1 MSSTQATQADKKRKH
16 SDRTIK
22 ELFTSQHKPHVSGT
36 APLSPSSKR
45 PKLASASASSPA
57 EAATTSTPEPA
68 MSTASMY
75 HFPSKRAEPEVIDL
89 GSSPDNSPARKT
101 GFRKATPNLSANTG
115 PKKLLVKNFR
125 PTRSVDPKAFL
136 DQTWRKVDA
145 ALDTIFQQGTINFSL
160 EELYRG
166 VENICRQGMAVE
178 AKKRLVAKCKT
189 YVSGPL
195 KQRVEDVLERHNV
208 EVLRAALQAWATWNE
223 QLVCR
228 G

>member
-1 MSSTQATQADKKRKH
+1 MSSAAATQAEKKRKH

-22 ELFTSQHKPHVSGT
+22 ELFTSQHKPNVSSS

-45 PKLASASASSPA
+45 PKLGTPPV
-57 EAATTSTPEPA
+57 EAITTPEKA

-75 HFPSKRAEPEVIDL
+75 HFPSKRGGPEVLDL
-89 GSSPDNSPARKT
+89 GSSPDNSPARLS
-101 GFRKATPNLSANTG
+101 GMRKATPNMGANTG

-136 DQTWRKVDA
+136 DQTWQKVDA
-145 ALDTIFQQGTINFSL
+145 ALDTIFKQGKINFSL

-166 VENICRQGMAVE
+166 VENICRQGMAAE

-189 YVSGPL
+189 HVKGSL
-195 KQRVEDVLERHNV
+195 KERVEEKLERQNID
-208 EVLRAALQAWATWNE
+208 VLRATQQAWADWNE

-228 G
+228 D

>member
-16 SDRTIK
+16 SDRTIR
-22 ELFTSQHKPHVSGT
+22 ELFTSQHKPNIPGT

-45 PKLASASASSPA
+45 PKLASSPA

-89 GSSPDNSPARKT
+89 GSSPDTSPARKM
-101 GFRKATPNLSANTG
+101 GFRKATPNLSASTG

-145 ALDTIFQQGTINFSL
+145 ALDTIFAQGTINFSL

-178 AKKRLVAKCKT
+178 AKKRLVAKCRI
-189 YVSGPL
+189 YVDGPL
-195 KQRVEDVLERHNV
+195 KQRVEDVLERQNV

-223 QLVCR
+223 QLVCC